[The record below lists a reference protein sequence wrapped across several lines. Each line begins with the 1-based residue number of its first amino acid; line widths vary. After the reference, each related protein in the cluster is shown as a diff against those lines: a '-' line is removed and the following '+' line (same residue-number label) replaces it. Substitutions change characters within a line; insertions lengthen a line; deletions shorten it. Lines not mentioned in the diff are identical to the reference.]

1 MIITT
6 NIMQSRAS
14 NKLTRKLLK
23 YTLKVVGAKTTK
35 VSVDVSF
42 VSQDEIKK
50 LNKDFRK
57 VNEVTDVLSFPALNL
72 KPYQRLL
79 LKEFPN
85 DVNPETKHLHLGD
98 IIICEDVARKQA
110 EEYGHAFEREVYY
123 LLEHGYLHLLGI
135 DHMEDAD
142 KVLMRYV
149 EEKVLS
155 KFKIYR
161 REIVDVKEN

>member
-1 MIITT
+1 MIIST

-23 YTLKVVGAKTTK
+23 YTLKVTGAKTTK

-42 VSQDEIKK
+42 VSQAEIKK
-50 LNKDFRK
+50 LNKEYRK
-57 VNEVTDVLSFPALNL
+57 VNEVTDVLSFPNLEL
-72 KPYQRLL
+72 KPYQKLVMS
-79 LKEFPN
+79 EHTQ
-85 DVNPETKHLHLGD
+85 DINPETKHLHLGD

-110 EEYGHAFEREVYY
+110 EEYGHAYEREVYY
-123 LLEHGYLHLLGI
+123 LLEHGYLHLLGF
-135 DHMEDAD
+135 DHIEEAD
-142 KVLMRYV
+142 KVLMRFV

-161 REIVDVKEN
+161 REFVNVKEN

>member
-6 NIMQSRAS
+6 NVTQSRAS

-23 YTLKVVGAKTTK
+23 YTLKAVGAKLNK
-35 VSVDVSF
+35 VSVDISF

-50 LNKDFRK
+50 LNNDFRG
-57 VNEVTDVLSFPALNL
+57 VNKVTDVLSFPTLNI
-72 KPYQRLL
+72 KPYQRLV
-79 LKEFPN
+79 LKDFPN
-85 DVNPETKHLHLGD
+85 DINPETKHLHLGD
-98 IIICEDVARKQA
+98 IIICEDVARAQA
-110 EEYGHAFEREVYY
+110 QEYGHAFEREVYY
-123 LLEHGYLHLLGI
+123 LLEHGYLHLLGF
-135 DHMEDAD
+135 DHMEETD
-142 KVLMRYV
+142 KVLMRFV

>member
-6 NIMQSRAS
+6 NVTQSKAS
-14 NKLTRKLLK
+14 NKLTKKLLK
-23 YTLKVVGAKTTK
+23 YTLKVVGAKTNK

-42 VSQDEIKK
+42 VSQEEIKR
-50 LNKDFRK
+50 LNKEYRK
-57 VNEVTDVLSFPALNL
+57 VNEVTDVLSFPTLEL
-72 KPYQRLL
+72 KPYQKIVLSD
-79 LKEFPN
+79 FAT
-85 DVNPETKHLHLGD
+85 DINPDTKHLHLGD

-110 EEYGHAFEREVYY
+110 EEYGHAYEREVYY
-123 LLEHGYLHLLGI
+123 LLEHGYLHLLGF
-135 DHMEDAD
+135 DHMTDAD

-161 REIVDVKEN
+161 REYVNVKEN

>member
-23 YTLKVVGAKTTK
+23 YTLKVVGAKLTK

-42 VSQDEIKK
+42 VSKEEIKK
-50 LNKDFRK
+50 LNKDFRNVDK
-57 VNEVTDVLSFPALNL
+57 VTDVLSFPNLNL
-72 KPYQRLL
+72 KPYQRINI
-79 LKEFPN
+79 KDYPN

-98 IIICEDVARKQA
+98 IIICEDVAREQA
-110 EEYGHAFEREVYY
+110 QEYGHAFEREVYY
-123 LLEHGYLHLLGI
+123 LLEHGYLHLLGF
-135 DHMEDAD
+135 DHIEDAD
-142 KVLMRYV
+142 KVLMRFV

-161 REIVDVKEN
+161 REYVDVKEN